1 MDIEKLIMSPARAE
15 DVTKASAITGQELC
29 LDNDMPASEMDN
41 LLQDDTST
49 ASQNERDNKNAD
61 GKVGGSFSR
70 AKGLSAFSAS
80 GMIML
85 SIVLPISMPYALAQA
100 SLVGGVMLIILG
112 AMVMLYMAM
121 LVGRCWVIMMET
133 WPDQYSHQKVRRVY
147 PAIAK
152 EAGGRF
158 WEIATLISV
167 AFTNFGAAVV
177 MLLAAASMADVLLSG
192 YFSVRIL
199 AVFGSIILLPLVCFG
214 TMMDTWWLGT
224 LGVPLTLSAGLTMLL
239 AVILSKVY
247 PENTI
252 SHPGSQIA
260 SHQTMMISQTNMT
273 SSPWTMTSSPISSTG
288 SAIPFQESGS
298 TVTFPSFWI
307 GLSTIVFAL
316 SPMSVMPTVQHDM
329 HMPEHYTRAV
339 LPAFT
344 TSVLMCLSI
353 GVVGV
358 ETFGQYSHPNTLSS
372 VRCRSSPAVQVVG
385 KISSVLNCIYSL
397 GIVLLALIPLSQSL
411 EEAVNLPASK
421 SLKHC

>member
-1 MDIEKLIMSPARAE
+1 MSPDRAE
-15 DVTKASAITGQELC
+15 DVAKASASTRQELC

-49 ASQNERDNKNAD
+49 ASQKERDNKNAD

-80 GMIML
+80 GMIMV

-133 WPDQYSHQKVRRVY
+133 WPDRYSHQKVRRVY

-167 AFTNFGAAVV
+167 DFTNFGIAVV
-177 MLLAAASMADVLLSG
+177 MLLAAASMADVLLPG
-192 YFSVRIL
+192 HFSVRIL
-199 AVFGSIILLPLVCFG
+199 AVFGSILLLPLVSFG
-214 TMMDTWWLGT
+214 TMMDAWWLGT

-252 SHPGSQIA
+252 SHPGSPIA

-273 SSPWTMTSSPISSTG
+273 SSPWTMTSSPWTMTSSPLSSTG
-288 SAIPFQESGS
+288 SAIQLHKTSS
-298 TVTFPSFWI
+298 NVTFPSFWI
-307 GLSTIVFAL
+307 GLSTIVFAM
-316 SPMSVMPTVQHDM
+316 SPMSITPTVQHDM
-329 HMPEHYTRAV
+329 RMPEHYTRAV
-339 LPAFT
+339 FPAFT

-358 ETFGQYSHPNTLSS
+358 EAFGQHSHPNTLSS
-372 VRCRSSPAVQVVG
+372 VRCRSSPTVQVVG
-385 KISSVLNCIYSL
+385 KISSAFNCIYSL
-397 GIVLLALIPLSQSL
+397 GIVLLSLLPLSQHL

-421 SLKHC
+421 SLK